1 MDLIVDTSAVIH
13 AAAMISGTSRLID
26 VVDLAFGSPVYGLT
40 KKARTEL
47 VRNDG
52 ADWLGILDQLGR
64 LEICPNDFKAAKRRR
79 EEFRRTLKGMA
90 PGTEDCGLI
99 CLAEKHS
106 LPLLTDDQGLYR
118 AAIESKIRCA
128 DLFDFCLAAI
138 HVGKTGMTDLHNWF
152 GNLGGSSPNFM
163 PVGWK
168 QLRGAGAE
176 WPRDCEKLIRERRSS
191 DLIARVLFG

>member
-1 MDLIVDTSAVIH
+1 MV
-13 AAAMISGTSRLID
+13 SGTRRLID
-26 VVDLAFGSPVYGLT
+26 MVDFAFGSPVYGLT

-52 ADWLGILDQLGR
+52 ADWLGMLDQLGR
-64 LEICPNDFKAAKRRR
+64 LEICPNDFKAAKRLH

-90 PGTEDCGLI
+90 PGIEDCGLI

-128 DLFDFCLAAI
+128 DLFDFCLAAL
-138 HVGKTGMTDLHNWF
+138 HEGKSGMTDLHSWF
-152 GNLGGSSPNFM
+152 GNLAGSAPNFM
-163 PVGWK
+163 PMGWK
-168 QLRGAGAE
+168 QLRAGGSD
-176 WPRDCEKLIRERRSS
+176 WPRDCEKLMLERRSPA
-191 DLIARVLFG
+191 LIAKVLFG